1 MPNDHTA
8 PSRLRS
14 IVAASKALGVSR
26 NTIFALLSSG
36 KLGYVRI
43 GRRRLI
49 PADEIDRFIEAN
61 LVANADRKRGRV
73 A

>member
-8 PSRLRS
+8 PSRLYS
-14 IVAASKALGVSR
+14 IVASSKALGVSR

-49 PADEIDRFIEAN
+49 PADAIDRFIDAN
-61 LVANADRKRGRV
+61 LVAKDDGKHGRV